1 MYQGQHP
8 GNKSF
13 VIIDSFLTNILYIV
27 DKKLLDKKKNII
39 HFDTCCRI
47 LKLIG
52 YIYDR

>member
-27 DKKLLDKKKNII
+27 DKKLLDKKK
-39 HFDTCCRI
+39 I
-47 LKLIG
+47 LSILIRAVG
-52 YIYDR
+52 F

>member
-27 DKKLLDKKKNII
+27 DKKLLDKKKILSILI
-39 HFDTCCRI
+39 HAVGF
-47 LKLIG
+47 
-52 YIYDR
+52 